1 MATTINSTS
10 ITTNTISGG
19 IDVVTGS
26 GFNDFHGLKSYTI
39 ITQTGSSTYTKPSG
53 INWIKVFVTA
63 GGGGG
68 GSHNSDDAQGGGGAG
83 GTAIKIIDARSLS
96 TVSCTVGTGG
106 ARGIGSTSTSSS
118 GSVSSFG
125 SYCSA
130 TAGSGVPTWGKG
142 GRGGVG
148 VDGDLNLYGGDG
160 HTGNIDGSGNSEA
173 GGNGGSS
180 YWGGGPTGAS
190 HWGAR
195 ETPQNW
201 GNGGA
206 GSHASSNNEG
216 TDGKQG
222 VIVVEEY
229 V

>member
-68 GSHNSDDAQGGGGAG
+68 GGHNSDDAQGGGGAG

-106 ARGIGSTSTSSS
+106 TRGIGNTSTS
-118 GSVSSFG
+118 GNGGASSFG

-130 TAGSGVPTWGKG
+130 TAG
-142 GRGGVG
+142 
-148 VDGDLNLYGGDG
+148 
-160 HTGNIDGSGNSEA
+160 A
-173 GGNGGSS
+173 G
-180 YWGGGPTGAS
+180 
-190 HWGAR
+190 
-195 ETPQNW
+195 
-201 GNGGA
+201 
-206 GSHASSNNEG
+206 
-216 TDGKQG
+216 
-222 VIVVEEY
+222 
-229 V
+229 